1 MGEKSTRKSGY
12 TKGIYKRQNK
22 KLKLMFV
29 QIKTP
34 SFTQR
39 KFDFFGVSKKTVESS
54 FTKNLLKEIGR

>member
-1 MGEKSTRKSGY
+1 
-12 TKGIYKRQNK
+12 
-22 KLKLMFV
+22 MFV